1 MISAVTSNDARAE
14 VRQIRAEGFSAWV
27 DACAQKAGEIW
38 LLSLLGNQ
46 QSVRAIWARLV
57 KGEVAYLAENEHASG
72 SQCWLAREAWGTWRF
87 FKGRLPSGS
96 ATHGMLVPE
105 LASYA
110 AEKRDFL
117 LLPRNEAEAS
127 SLHYRFLNRRL
138 DLPLHPTWA
147 KWLWERGLDTE
158 EAEPLEAFGV
168 AAYRCQP
175 NPESLREDLTAALRR
190 GVLTVSDLKGNHLHK
205 EE

>member
-1 MISAVTSNDARAE
+1 VISQETANGAHTE

-38 LLSLLGNQ
+38 LLSILGNQ
-46 QSVRAIWARLV
+46 QSVRAIWARLI
-57 KGEVAYLAENEHASG
+57 KGEVVYLAENEHASG
-72 SQCWLAREAWGTWRF
+72 TQCWLAREAWGTWRF
-87 FKGRLPSGS
+87 VKGRLPSGS

-105 LASYA
+105 LASYP

-117 LLPRNEAEAS
+117 LLPRNEAEAP

-138 DLPLHPTWA
+138 DLPLHPSWA
-147 KWLWERGLDTE
+147 SWLWDRGLDTE

-168 AAYRCQP
+168 AAYHCRP
-175 NPESLREDLTAALRR
+175 NPERLREDLSAALRR
-190 GVLTVSDLKGNHLHK
+190 SVLTVPDLSGN
-205 EE
+205 